1 MLLWMEWSVALLL
14 AASQPLWHSLFP
26 LSASIHSSLPPMMLT
41 LAGMAALLAAVG
53 LLFARPRL
61 RDLPRAVWNG
71 WNTRVL
77 GERTPSL
84 PDISDPL
91 LGVVYAPLFHPR
103 QVQAGRMLV
112 RGMDTTAALAS
123 CLILLLSSAA
133 QVAAC
138 LVGDAPAGM
147 LPFALFPAACFILW
161 TIFVFCSIRAI
172 GRPHQVTTKPSKEI
186 IRPFWIA
193 LLPLLVLL
201 YGFCSALIPLLSL
214 RLDQSPVHG
223 ATAILYA
230 LIRALFFVCIQ
241 YLLLHAPAKLAL
253 LSAPQRPHLR
263 PWTFYATSGAACFVW
278 LLADYFHPIF

>member
-1 MLLWMEWSVALLL
+1 MA
-14 AASQPLWHSLFP
+14 
-26 LSASIHSSLPPMMLT
+26 LT
-41 LAGMAALLAAVG
+41 LAGIAALLAAVG

-84 PDISDPL
+84 PDLSDPL

-123 CLILLLSSAA
+123 CLVLLLASAA

-138 LVGDAPAGM
+138 LVGDTPAGM
-147 LPFALFPAACFILW
+147 LPFALFLAACFVLW
-161 TIFVFCSIRAI
+161 TVFVFCSIRAI
-172 GRPHQVTTKPSKEI
+172 GRPLQVTTKPFKEG

-214 RLDQSPVHG
+214 RLDQSPVYG
-223 ATAILYA
+223 VTAILYA
-230 LIRALFFVCIQ
+230 LIRALFFVSIQ

-263 PWTFYATSGAACFVW
+263 PWAFYTTSGAACFIW
-278 LLADYFHPIF
+278 LLVDYFHPIF